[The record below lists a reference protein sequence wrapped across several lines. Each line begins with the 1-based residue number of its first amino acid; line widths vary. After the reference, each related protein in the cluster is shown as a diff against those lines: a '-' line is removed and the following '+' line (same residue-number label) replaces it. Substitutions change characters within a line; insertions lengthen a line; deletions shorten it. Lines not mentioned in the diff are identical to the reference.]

1 MRLFLLS
8 DVLCV
13 PFSENGDAGEIRSI
27 GSPVPI
33 DSDSLLHESVL
44 KHAVSDKQVSDVNIG
59 YSAL

>member
-13 PFSENGDAGEIRSI
+13 PCSENGEAGEIRSEI
-27 GSPVPI
+27 GSV

-59 YSAL
+59 

>member
-13 PFSENGDAGEIRSI
+13 PCSENGDAGERPRIVRSEI
-27 GSPVPI
+27 GSV

-59 YSAL
+59 